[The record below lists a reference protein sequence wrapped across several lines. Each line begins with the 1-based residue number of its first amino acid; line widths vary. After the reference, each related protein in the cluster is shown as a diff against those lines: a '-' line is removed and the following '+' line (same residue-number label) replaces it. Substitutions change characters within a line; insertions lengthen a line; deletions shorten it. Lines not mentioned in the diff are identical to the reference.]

1 MRYTFDVTKC
11 YRIFDYLLQEK
22 QIKLPSGHVIPSPK
36 QLKKHVY
43 CKWHNSYSHT
53 INDCNIFCRQVQSI
67 INEGQLKFAESP
79 QMKLDKD
86 LFPTNMNMAELE
98 GKNVLVWPSQA
109 EMTKGKQVIIGE
121 ERSPRMIK
129 PKSPKDG

>member
-1 MRYTFDVTKC
+1 
-11 YRIFDYLLQEK
+11 
-22 QIKLPSGHVIPSPK
+22 
-36 QLKKHVY
+36 
-43 CKWHNSYSHT
+43 
-53 INDCNIFCRQVQSI
+53 
-67 INEGQLKFAESP
+67 
-79 QMKLDKD
+79 MKLDKD